1 MSDYLIPIP
10 KSHKE
15 HGKFRRKQMKKEVI
29 KQKHKDFRFFDGPP
43 PARPTNSIPS
53 EILQRRVQ

>member
-15 HGKFRRKQMKKEVI
+15 HGKFRRKQLKKEVI
-29 KQKHKDFRFFDGPP
+29 KSEKRELKFFDGPKLKSGKLSKP
-43 PARPTNSIPS
+43 RKPKS
-53 EILQRRVQ
+53 

>member
-15 HGKFRRKQMKKEVI
+15 HGKFRRKQLKKEAI
-29 KQKHKDFRFFDGPP
+29 KSAKRESKFFDGPKP
-43 PARPTNSIPS
+43 KSGKLSKSNAPKS
-53 EILQRRVQ
+53 

>member
-43 PARPTNSIPS
+43 PSKANKFHP
-53 EILQRRVQ
+53 